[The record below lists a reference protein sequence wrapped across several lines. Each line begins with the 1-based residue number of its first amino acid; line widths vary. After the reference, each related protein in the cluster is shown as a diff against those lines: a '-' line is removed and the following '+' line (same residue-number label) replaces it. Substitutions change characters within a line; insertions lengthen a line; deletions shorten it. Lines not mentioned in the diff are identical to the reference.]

1 MTTQEKIK
9 MKEKEKEKVNQRRLQ
24 MINIKNQQSDTKY
37 MSAELTNELSKSII
51 LESRH
56 LCSSTNTLNQ
66 LNVVENDLSNF
77 SNSFFEDVHKEITN
91 KFNFKHD

>member
-1 MTTQEKIK
+1 